1 MVKSQR
7 ARKMKQPLFVI
18 QPSRSA
24 FWRFALGTISVLSL
38 LAVKGLLDRARQLG
52 VDVPASLSW
61 QAAFSF
67 LFLLTALA
75 LLGLILSFTAL
86 REQIWDW
93 LERPIRA
100 RAVTRG
106 IGAVLLLTAITGFSL
121 LFFTPYI
128 RRIIGTEYEVR
139 LFIFWMFSLVGMWGV
154 KMLRKQTSWLAA
166 LVAVVLVQSALHLV
180 LVHLSAVT
188 SYPFSR
194 GWSETS
200 YFYYPSMFLSE
211 EIYGQAF
218 AWPVLHPTLHLLLA
232 PPYLFEAPLWLHRLW
247 QVMLRFLFVGLIVPA
262 LLARLPLKDSGLR
275 GLVAI
280 WTFLFLF
287 IGPIYLHLAI
297 PVILVLWGYSS
308 RNTRRTWIV
317 IVLASIW
324 AGWSRVNWFPVPGMI
339 AAVLYLMEEPVRRK
353 NLWAYLYKPALFF
366 VIGSLVAIA
375 SQRVYIAL
383 SGIPDSAYFFTSF
396 GADLLWYRLLP
407 NATYPLGVLPAVLF
421 LSLPLYLAIYTA
433 LRRDGAHWHPARLVF
448 IFGAWLVLFVGGLVV
463 SARIGGGADLH
474 NLDAY
479 FVLTLIVSSYLIFA
493 RYRDESRAR
502 PKPLSLHWALV
513 LWIAVT
519 PVWFLVPRNAGFV
532 AYDDSRASAV
542 LEELQ
547 HYIDEANAAGG
558 EILFISQRHLFSL
571 GLLDSSPHVRE
582 YEREEL
588 MEMAQG
594 RIIDYLVDFR
604 SDMRRQRFALIVVDH
619 LNYNRLG
626 RAYPFSE
633 ENNVWV
639 RRVVRPILCN
649 YREEVFFPADEIAL
663 YVPQEGERQC
673 P

>member
-1 MVKSQR
+1 
-7 ARKMKQPLFVI
+7 
-18 QPSRSA
+18 
-24 FWRFALGTISVLSL
+24 
-38 LAVKGLLDRARQLG
+38 
-52 VDVPASLSW
+52 
-61 QAAFSF
+61 
-67 LFLLTALA
+67 
-75 LLGLILSFTAL
+75 
-86 REQIWDW
+86 
-93 LERPIRA
+93 
-100 RAVTRG
+100 
-106 IGAVLLLTAITGFSL
+106 
-121 LFFTPYI
+121 
-128 RRIIGTEYEVR
+128 
-139 LFIFWMFSLVGMWGV
+139 
-154 KMLRKQTSWLAA
+154 
-166 LVAVVLVQSALHLV
+166 
-180 LVHLSAVT
+180 
-188 SYPFSR
+188 
-194 GWSETS
+194 
-200 YFYYPSMFLSE
+200 
-211 EIYGQAF
+211 
-218 AWPVLHPTLHLLLA
+218 
-232 PPYLFEAPLWLHRLW
+232 
-247 QVMLRFLFVGLIVPA
+247 
-262 LLARLPLKDSGLR
+262 
-275 GLVAI
+275 
-280 WTFLFLF
+280 
-287 IGPIYLHLAI
+287 
-297 PVILVLWGYSS
+297 
-308 RNTRRTWIV
+308 
-317 IVLASIW
+317 
-324 AGWSRVNWFPVPGMI
+324 
-339 AAVLYLMEEPVRRK
+339 
-353 NLWAYLYKPALFF
+353 
-366 VIGSLVAIA
+366 
-375 SQRVYIAL
+375 
-383 SGIPDSAYFFTSF
+383 
-396 GADLLWYRLLP
+396 
-407 NATYPLGVLPAVLF
+407 
-421 LSLPLYLAIYTA
+421 
-433 LRRDGAHWHPARLVF
+433 LVF

-479 FVLTLIVSSYLIFA
+479 FVLTLIVSSHLIFA

-626 RAYPFSE
+626 RAYTFSE

-649 YREEVFFPADEIAL
+649 YREEVFFSADEIAL